1 MLLTFFAV
9 TAISLAALGLYG
21 TLSYFVQMRRR
32 EIGVRLALGAMRRE
46 VASAFVGQALGV
58 SVAGCVAGLTLA
70 ALIGRALAG
79 MLYGVSALD
88 LVTLSGVLLLILT
101 AAVLSS
107 LWPALRASRIDPVHV
122 LRVE

>member
-1 MLLTFFAV
+1 MSRPAPPAV
-9 TAISLAALGLYG
+9 SH
-21 TLSYFVQMRRR
+21 SP
-32 EIGVRLALGAMRRE
+32 
-46 VASAFVGQALGV
+46 
-58 SVAGCVAGLTLA
+58 

-107 LWPALRASRIDPVHV
+107 LYPVTTVILAVVILRERVTRSHVVGIALTAVAIV
-122 LRVE
+122 LIGLGTATL